1 MDKKNR
7 FNFTEI
13 VIAIA
18 VVILLAVIAFPK
30 MANTLR
36 KSNENAAKA
45 SLASLRNAIAMYYGD
60 HEGNYPGPTI
70 VEELTGDAKYIREI
84 PLASC
89 PSYHS
94 KSNKILI
101 KGTESSNDTGEWI
114 YKADDTEDNSG
125 RVQGQIWINCMHK
138 DSKGNV
144 WSEL

>member
-7 FNFTEI
+7 FSFTEI
-13 VIAIA
+13 VIAAA
-18 VVILLAVIAFPK
+18 VVVLLAVIAFPK

-36 KSNENAAKA
+36 KSNENATKA
-45 SLASLRNAIAMYYGD
+45 SLASLRSAIAMYYGD
-60 HEGNYPGPTI
+60 NEGNYPGTNI
-70 VEELTGDAKYIREI
+70 AEELTKDAKYIKEI
-84 PLASC
+84 PFASC
-89 PSYHS
+89 PPYHA

-101 KGTESSNDTGEWI
+101 KGTEASNDTGEWI

-125 RVQGQIWINCMHK
+125 RVQGQIWINCSHK